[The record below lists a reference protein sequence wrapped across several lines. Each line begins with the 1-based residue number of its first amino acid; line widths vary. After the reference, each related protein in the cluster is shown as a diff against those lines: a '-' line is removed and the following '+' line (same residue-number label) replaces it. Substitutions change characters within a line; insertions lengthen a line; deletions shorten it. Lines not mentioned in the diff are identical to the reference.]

1 MGGDHA
7 PASVVDG
14 VDTASATLPADTQ
27 FRFYGD
33 SDQLELLLAKKTWKN
48 RATIIPTTTII
59 RNEDKPTTV
68 LRKAGDSSMNRA
80 IESVAKGDADCI
92 VSGGNTGALMVLARK
107 HLKTLPGI
115 DRPAIATP
123 LPTIKGR
130 SVALDLGANIDCT
143 PDNLLQFALLGAV
156 YAQAVLGVERPTI
169 GLLNVG
175 EEEQKG
181 NELVKATAILLR
193 NTPLPGQYV
202 GYIEGD
208 DIPKGKV
215 DVAVMDGFTGNVML
229 KTMEGTAKFVAQ
241 MLRDAANASWLNKIS
256 ILFAYTTLRS
266 LRSRM
271 DPRAYNGAMFLGLN
285 GVCVKS
291 HGGTD
296 AKGFASAVHVAAN
309 LVIHQFN
316 QTVAR
321 NLNALQQA
329 ACAPVATPADTITSN
344 PDKAA

>member
-7 PASVVDG
+7 PLAVIDG
-14 VDTASATLPADTQ
+14 VERALEKLPLDAH
-27 FRFYGD
+27 FLFFGD
-33 SDQLELLLAKKTWKN
+33 AKQIEPLLAKKPWVN
-48 RATIIPTTTII
+48 RATLVPTTAVIK
-59 RNEDKPTTV
+59 NEDKPTTV

-80 IESVAKGDADCI
+80 IESVANGDADCI

-123 LPTIKGR
+123 LPTMRGR

-143 PDNLLQFALLGAV
+143 PDNLLQFAVLGAV
-156 YAQAVLGVERPTI
+156 YAQAILGIAEPTI

-181 NELVKATAILLR
+181 NDLVRNTAALLR
-193 NTPLPGQYV
+193 ATHNLPGKFI
-202 GYIEGD
+202 GFIEGD
-208 DIPKGKV
+208 DISKGKA

-229 KTMEGTAKFVAQ
+229 KTMEGTAKFIGHV
-241 MLRDAANASWLNKIS
+241 LREAAHASWLSKLS
-256 ILFAYTTLRS
+256 LLFAAVTLRKV
-266 LRSRM
+266 RDRI
-271 DPRAYNGAMFLGLN
+271 DPRDYNGAMFLGLG

-296 AKGFASAVHVAAN
+296 AKGFASAVNVAAN
-309 LVIHQFN
+309 LVIQRFN
-316 QTVAR
+316 ETVAR
-321 NLNALQQA
+321 DLTEMHH
-329 ACAPVATPADTITSN
+329 APAPDVTSDN
-344 PDKAA
+344 KAA